1 MSTSEF
7 NLYSGLRPRIEV
19 KMEEKME
26 EKMEDRGVGKL
37 CIPRIEN
44 TIQKEFIFKKL
55 CALNIGYIQKLTEIP
70 LKSNP
75 NFKRILIKIKWNTS
89 QKTLDLK
96 NKLMSGQT
104 IKFVYQMPW
113 FWKICVVS

>member
-1 MSTSEF
+1 MNTHELSIED
-7 NLYSGLRPRIEV
+7 NEHKISGTNDDDCI
-19 KMEEKME
+19 
-26 EKMEDRGVGKL
+26 GKL

-89 QKTLDLK
+89 QKTLDFKTKIL
-96 NKLMSGQT
+96 SGQT

-113 FWKICVVS
+113 FWKICMVS

>member
-1 MSTSEF
+1 MSTNGE
-7 NLYSGLRPRIEV
+7 N
-19 KMEEKME
+19 MEE
-26 EKMEDRGVGKL
+26 GNASTVGKL